1 MANVNLRRAE
11 ATDAATLAACIDAAY
26 AAHAARIADMPAVS
40 EGIAADIEDNYVWVA
55 EQGGRIVGGIILV
68 VRDDHGVLA
77 NVAVAPDARGT
88 GLGRRLIDRVET
100 AARGLGLAKLRL
112 STHPALHENVR
123 LYERLGWRET
133 ARSDSKVTMEKCLA
147 A

>member
-11 ATDAATLAACIDAAY
+11 ATDAAAMAACIDAAY

-55 EQGGRIVGGIILV
+55 EQGDRIVGGIILV

-77 NVAVAPDARGT
+77 NVAVAPEGRGS
-88 GLGRRLIDRVET
+88 GAASSIVSRRRR
-100 AARGLGLAKLRL
+100 AAWGSRNCA
-112 STHPALHENVR
+112 
-123 LYERLGWRET
+123 
-133 ARSDSKVTMEKCLA
+133 
-147 A
+147 